1 MQKYSFN
8 LIIGCSIL
16 KKSSVAPDLRFKKD
30 ICAFCAFRVILKM
43 KDF

>member
-16 KKSSVAPDLRFKKD
+16 KKSSVALDLRFKKD
-30 ICAFCAFRVILKM
+30 ICAFRVILKM